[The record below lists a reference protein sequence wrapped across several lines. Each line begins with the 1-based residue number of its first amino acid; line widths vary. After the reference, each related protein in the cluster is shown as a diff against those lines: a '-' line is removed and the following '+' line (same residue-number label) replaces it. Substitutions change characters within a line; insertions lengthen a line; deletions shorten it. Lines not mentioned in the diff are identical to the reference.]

1 MNMMGGMD
9 HYYSGYTKTIDTLN
23 KLAGLNKENIKWWL
37 QNLKIKG
44 EEKKVSDDFAEKVA
58 SLAIATP
65 YRITKAILNEYYNLC
80 IMGINPEESPTF
92 WKKMITGAM
101 ATHIFT
107 LLEKSSD
114 LSLRASTAKQ
124 RKEGIESSEVGF

>member
-1 MNMMGGMD
+1 MMGPMD
-9 HYYSGYTKTIDTLN
+9 LGSGYATTIRTLN
-23 KLAGLNKENIKWWL
+23 RLAGLNKENIKWWL

-44 EEKKVSDDFAEKVA
+44 TEKKVSDEFAEKVA
-58 SLAIATP
+58 SLAIASP
-65 YRITKAILNEYYNLC
+65 YKITKAILIEYYNLC

-92 WKKMITGAM
+92 WRKMITGAM

-114 LSLRASTAKQ
+114 LSLRASTAKAKDDDM
-124 RKEGIESSEVGF
+124 KESEWGF